1 MLEFTGGD
9 GVSVLYDAVG
19 KDAYVGNVRMSAEVF
34 EMIAAGVLKPNISRE
49 YTLDEI
55 AQAHIDIAGRETTG
69 AIILTF

>member
-1 MLEFTGGD
+1 VLEFTGGD

-19 KDAYVGNVRMSAEVF
+19 KDAYVGMSAEVF